1 MLPNPDLPI
10 EKPQKHTQLHR
21 RDIIREERAAPR
33 TAVASTDH
41 ALSRRRARTI
51 PGPVRGTAAAVAVA
65 LLAFP
70 SLVPPQAYV
79 PDPVTARTVEIQP
92 LNTQTMSVQATQSAA
107 INRDGY
113 TVTAKPQPIAVAA
126 APNPASE
133 VGYSS
138 TAATFVNDPA
148 SAVQWPFT
156 QGVPISSG
164 FGPRNVP
171 GCGFCSTNHKG
182 LDLNPGSGTP
192 IQAIADGV
200 VVDLG
205 NPSGPYGVFVVIEH
219 VVDGQKVNSMYAH
232 MLLGSLTLSIGQTV
246 TVGQSIGA
254 VGSTGNS
261 TGAHLHFEILLGGTL
276 PVDPFAWLTTQVGS

>member
-1 MLPNPDLPI
+1 
-10 EKPQKHTQLHR
+10 
-21 RDIIREERAAPR
+21 
-33 TAVASTDH
+33 
-41 ALSRRRARTI
+41 
-51 PGPVRGTAAAVAVA
+51 
-65 LLAFP
+65 
-70 SLVPPQAYV
+70 
-79 PDPVTARTVEIQP
+79 
-92 LNTQTMSVQATQSAA
+92 MSVQATQSAA
-107 INRDGY
+107 INRDSY
-113 TVTAKPQPIAVAA
+113 TVTAKPQPITVAA
-126 APNPASE
+126 ASPSSQ
-133 VGYSS
+133 VGFSS

-219 VVDGQKVNSMYAH
+219 VIDGQKVNSMYAH
-232 MLLGSLTLSIGQTV
+232 MLLGSLTLSIGQSV

-276 PVDPFAWLTTQVGS
+276 PVDPFAWLTAQVGS